1 MEFVY
6 LLMLLAVAIGLHLLI
21 NIKIE
26 QSVFLSVCLFFV
38 IMFVSGLNFGLSTGF
53 YIIVALSIASLAFIL
68 FKTVT
73 KRIKLLDIATPGIA
87 VFIIA
92 FVIYYFSTQG
102 ALLHLWD
109 EATHWGTTAK
119 KMYYY
124 NELWTSGLQ
133 TFATPLFHQVML
145 KLTGYKESALY
156 LSQWVLFLACVI
168 LPLSGIRW
176 KKSYL
181 AAMFAMAS
189 IFALSAIFQDGNLSL
204 YADAILAF
212 FFAALLV
219 GWFVEKERGWKKY
232 IWAGAGVFMLVQ
244 LKSGSG
250 TSLAAMFV
258 IFAVLSD
265 ALLIKGNLTRKKL
278 YLDSLK
284 SIAIFAVIIIISS
297 YTYGSFEDTFTGVES
312 GGGGPSKE
320 LLTSAAFIIFSALM
334 LVTLVLFT
342 LYSINLFKNNLNK
355 KAQKKIKIWLI
366 ISSSLTFVA
375 VLAVL
380 FYTTILRPDFDVRT
394 TVLNFISAFQDTYML
409 GMPVIYL
416 VAAISAVFI
425 MNIILSAKSQRKEMV
440 VFYSAAFFFSGLF
453 IVGVLYAYLSSF
465 SLGEAVNMASFDR
478 YVGTAVMF
486 AVIFAFAPLVSG
498 SGMPLKSNIKTY
510 LLLGICTV
518 LLGTQ
523 YIPSYKAAQVS
534 RQEALVFRQTE
545 IKAAEY
551 VKERVG
557 DDAKVFLLLQG
568 DKGFVFNWMRYEFTP
583 LTTNGGYWAF
593 GDDGGAN
600 RAWPKDKLRT
610 FLNDANY
617 DYLYIFNTD
626 EYFNNQFGH
635 LFGEYAPE
643 SKTLYKFSYSDGAVF
658 TPME

>member
-6 LLMLLAVAIGLHLLI
+6 LLMLLAVAIGLHLLLT
-21 NIKIE
+21 IKME
-26 QSVFLSVCLFFV
+26 QSVFLTVCLFFI
-38 IMFVSGLNFGLSTGF
+38 IMFVSGLRSNLSTGF
-53 YIIVALSIASLAFIL
+53 YSIIALSISSAAFISY
-68 FKTVT
+68 KAIT
-73 KRIKLLDIATPGIA
+73 KKIKLLNIATPGIA
-87 VFIIA
+87 IFIVVFT
-92 FVIYYFSTQG
+92 VYYFSTQG

-124 NELWTSGLQ
+124 NDLWTSGLQ
-133 TFATPLFHQVML
+133 TFAAPLFHQIML

-156 LSQWVLFLACVI
+156 LSQWVLFLACII

-176 KKSYL
+176 KKGYL
-181 AAMFAMAS
+181 AALFAMAS

-212 FFAALLV
+212 FFAALVV
-219 GWFVEKERGWKKY
+219 GWFVEKERGWRKY
-232 IWAGAGVFMLVQ
+232 IWAIAGVFMLVQ

-250 TSLAAMFV
+250 TSLAAMFI

-265 ALLIKGNLTRKKL
+265 TLLFNGNQSRKKL

-284 SIAIFAVIIIISS
+284 TIAVFVVVIIISN
-297 YTYGSFEDTFTGVES
+297 YTYGSFEDTFTGAKS
-312 GGGGPSKE
+312 GGSALSKE
-320 LLTSAAFIIFSALM
+320 LLTSAAFIIFSVLM

-342 LYSINLFKNNLNK
+342 LYTINIFKNNLNK
-355 KAQKKIKIWLI
+355 KAEKKLNTWLI
-366 ISSSLTFVA
+366 VSSSLTFVA

-380 FYTTILRPDFDVRT
+380 FYTTVLRPDFDVRT

-409 GMPVIYL
+409 GMPVIFL

-425 MNIILSAKSQRKEMV
+425 LNVFLSHKNQRKEMI

-478 YVGTAVMF
+478 YIGTAIMF
-486 AVIFAFAPLVSG
+486 AVIFAMAPLTNG
-498 SGMPLKSNIKTY
+498 SDIPIKNNIKTFA
-510 LLLGICTV
+510 LLGICTV
-518 LLGTQ
+518 LLSTQ

-534 RQEALVFRQTE
+534 SKEALVFRQTE
-545 IKAAEY
+545 IKAAAY
-551 VKERVG
+551 VKERVE
-557 DDAKVFLLLQG
+557 DDAKVFLVLQG
-568 DKGFVFNWMRYEFTP
+568 DKGFVFNWMKYEFTP

-593 GDDGGAN
+593 GGDGGAN
-600 RAWPKDKLRT
+600 RAWPKDRLRT
-610 FLNDANY
+610 FLSDANY

-635 LFGEYAPE
+635 LFGEYTPE
-643 SKTLYKFSYSDGAVF
+643 SKTLYKFTNSEGAVF
-658 TPME
+658 TPVE

>member
-6 LLMLLAVAIGLHLLI
+6 LLMLLASAIGLHLLLI
-21 NIKIE
+21 IKME
-26 QSVFLSVCLFFV
+26 QSVFLTVCLFFI
-38 IMFVSGLNFGLSTGF
+38 IMFVSGLLSDLSTGF
-53 YIIVALSIASLAFIL
+53 YINVALSIASAAFIIY
-68 FKTVT
+68 KAIA
-73 KRIKLLDIATPGIA
+73 KKIKLLYIITPGIA
-87 VFIIA
+87 IFIA
-92 FVIYYFSTQG
+92 SFLVYYFSTQG

-119 KMYYY
+119 KMFYY

-133 TFATPLFHQVML
+133 TFAAPVFHQVML

-156 LSQWVLFLACVI
+156 LSQWVLFLSCII

-181 AAMFAMAS
+181 AALFSMAS
-189 IFALSAIFQDGNLSL
+189 VFALSAIFQDGNLSL

-212 FFAALLV
+212 FFAALVL

-232 IWAGAGVFMLVQ
+232 VWAGVGVFVLVQ

-250 TSLAAMFV
+250 MSLAAMFI

-265 ALLIKGNLTRKKL
+265 ALLLNGNLTRKKL

-284 SIAIFAVIIIISS
+284 TIAIFAVIIIISN
-297 YTYGSFEDTFTGVES
+297 YTYGSFEDTFTGNAS
-312 GGGGPSKE
+312 GGGALSKE
-320 LLTSAAFIIFSALM
+320 LITSAAFIIFSALM

-342 LYSINLFKNNLNK
+342 LYSINIFKNIFNK
-355 KAQKKIKIWLI
+355 KAQKKINTWLI
-366 ISSSLTFVA
+366 VSCSLTFVA
-375 VLAVL
+375 TLAVL
-380 FYTTILRPDFDVRT
+380 FYTTVLRPDFDVRT

-409 GMPVIYL
+409 GIPIIYL

-425 MNIILSAKSQRKEMV
+425 LNVFLSHKSQRKKMI
-440 VFYSAAFFFSGLF
+440 VFYSAAFLFSGLF

-478 YVGTAVMF
+478 YIGTAIMF
-486 AVIFAFAPLVSG
+486 AVIFAMAPLADGRNISINE
-498 SGMPLKSNIKTY
+498 NIKTY
-510 LLLGICTV
+510 ALLGICTV

-523 YIPSYKAAQVS
+523 YIPSYKVTQAS

-551 VKERVG
+551 VKERV
-557 DDAKVFLLLQG
+557 DEEAKVFLLLQG

-593 GDDGGAN
+593 GDDGGSN
-600 RAWPKDKLRT
+600 RAWPKDRLRT

-635 LFGEYAPE
+635 LFGKHTPE
-643 SKTLYKFSYSDGAVF
+643 SKTLYKFTNSDGAVF
-658 TPME
+658 TPVE

>member
-6 LLMLLAVAIGLHLLI
+6 LLMLLASAIALHLLI
-21 NIKIE
+21 TIKME
-26 QSVFLSVCLFFV
+26 QSVFLTVCLFFI
-38 IMFVSGLNFGLSTGF
+38 IMFVSGLRSSLSTGF
-53 YIIVALSIASLAFIL
+53 YIIVALSIVSAAFIL
-68 FKTVT
+68 YKAIV
-73 KRIKLLDIATPGIA
+73 KKIKLLDIATPGITI
-87 VFIIA
+87 FIVA
-92 FVIYYFSTQG
+92 YVVYYFSTQG

-156 LSQWVLFLACVI
+156 LSQWVLFLACII

-176 KKSYL
+176 KKGYL
-181 AAMFAMAS
+181 AALFAIAA

-212 FFAALLV
+212 FFAALVV
-219 GWFVEKERGWKKY
+219 GWFVEKERNWKKY
-232 IWAGAGVFMLVQ
+232 IWAGAGIFMLVQ

-250 TSLAAMFV
+250 ASLAAMFV
-258 IFAVLSD
+258 IFAMLTD
-265 ALLIKGNLTRKKL
+265 TLLFNENKTHKKL

-284 SIAIFAVIIIISS
+284 SIAFFVVVIIISS
-297 YTYGSFEDTFTGVES
+297 YTYGSFEDTFTGNIS
-312 GGGGPSKE
+312 GGGALSKE
-320 LLTSAAFIIFSALM
+320 LITSAAFIIFSALM
-334 LVTLVLFT
+334 LVTLILFT
-342 LYSINLFKNNLNK
+342 LYSINIFKNNLSK
-355 KAQKKIKIWLI
+355 KAQKKINTWLI
-366 ISSSLTFVA
+366 VSSSLTFVA
-375 VLAVL
+375 MLAVL

-416 VAAISAVFI
+416 VAVISAVFI
-425 MNIILSAKSQRKEMV
+425 INVFLSHKSQRKQMI

-478 YVGTAVMF
+478 YIGTAIMF
-486 AVIFAFAPLVSG
+486 AVIFAMAPFANGRVISI
-498 SGMPLKSNIKTY
+498 KNNIKTY
-510 LLLGICTV
+510 ALLGICTM

-523 YIPSYKAAQVS
+523 YIPSYKATQVS

-551 VKERVG
+551 VKDKVG
-557 DDAKVFLLLQG
+557 SDAKVFLVLQG

-600 RAWPKDKLRT
+600 RAWPKDRLRT
-610 FLNDANY
+610 FLNDAHY

-626 EYFNNQFGH
+626 EYFINQFGH
-635 LFGEYAPE
+635 LFGEHTPE
-643 SKTLYKFSYSDGAVF
+643 SKTLYKFSNSDGTVF